1 MRFGIMT
8 MQKGVLIPAA
18 TSTADALAA
27 LTRMDHVAIARR
39 LFEAGFNPI
48 ELSGD
53 MVLFFP
59 QSLGPDAVEGLAA
72 LKQETG
78 LSYSVH
84 LPLWSVEPSTLLG
97 PVRQG
102 SVRALVEC
110 IRATLPL
117 EPEVYVLH
125 ATGALAAEFYRMSLP
140 ALAQGFVL
148 RQFQAAAGESIRA
161 LLAETG
167 LPGRRLAV
175 ETIEFPL
182 ELTVELAEQLDLSIC
197 LDTGHIMAGFSSR
210 ADLFE
215 VLELVLPRLAEVH
228 LHDAV
233 QWRPGQAPGYGTDHQ
248 PLGHGELDY
257 VRLLDRLSEAGFRGP
272 IILELAVEE
281 ALASLEAI
289 RMARGAT

>member
-1 MRFGIMT
+1 MRFGVMSL
-8 MQKGVLIPAA
+8 QKGLLIPSAA
-18 TSTADALAA
+18 APADALAA
-27 LTRMDHVAIARR
+27 VSGMDHAALARR

-53 MVLFFP
+53 MGLFFP
-59 QSLGPDAVEGLAA
+59 HSLAPAAVEGLAA
-72 LKQETG
+72 LKEETG
-78 LSYSVH
+78 LSYTVH

-102 SVRALVEC
+102 SVRALVDC
-110 IRATLPL
+110 VRATQPL

-125 ATGALAAEFYRMSLP
+125 ATGALAAEFYRMGLP
-140 ALAQGFVL
+140 ALAEGLIL

-167 LPGRRLAV
+167 LEGRRLAV

-182 ELTVELAEQLDLSIC
+182 DLTLELVQQHDLSIC
-197 LDTGHIMAGFSSR
+197 LDTGHIMAGFSGN

-228 LHDAV
+228 LHDAA
-233 QWRPGQAPGYGTDHQ
+233 QWRPGQPPGYGTDHR
-248 PLGHGELDY
+248 PLGTGELDHARFLA
-257 VRLLDRLSEAGFRGP
+257 RLAQAGFDGP
-272 IILELAVEE
+272 IILELTVEE
-281 ALASLEAI
+281 ALASLAAI
-289 RMARGAT
+289 KGT